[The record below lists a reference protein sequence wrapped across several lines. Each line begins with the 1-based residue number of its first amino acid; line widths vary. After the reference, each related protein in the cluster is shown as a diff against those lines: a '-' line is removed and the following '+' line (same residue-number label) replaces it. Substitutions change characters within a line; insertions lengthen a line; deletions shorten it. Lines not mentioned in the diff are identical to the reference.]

1 MKLNSSLIRGASH
14 FRNLVTGTALALVV
28 GLAVPAC
35 GGISALSPNSSAS
48 SGVLGLAPD
57 SVDMVSVVDV
67 GEVLQGDVP
76 EMAGDIVPGIEAW
89 LEVRVDET
97 GVVID
102 DVDVLAI
109 TGKQGRDQT
118 LFLEG
123 EFDFDHIRGVLDDA
137 DYEDD
142 DYRGYEL
149 WRGRGIG
156 GGYDIA
162 LLEDDGYVIM
172 GLMSGAAEDVLRSL
186 GRDRLL
192 LKADDNPLK
201 RVLDRVD
208 QSWSMEAAGFCHWD
222 VRGCDAMA
230 IATVTGDD
238 YTVEFTIVLLFGSER
253 SARSGE
259 RRIDNILEQAAE
271 EIRSL
276 DYDEVKADGEFIIVK
291 LWADE
296 DALSDLLA
304 QLSQRPR
311 LNVADREPT
320 PRSYPPTPVVVEVI
334 KEVEVTRVVEK
345 PVVVEVV
352 KEVEVTS
359 SSAIL
364 NCWVKG
370 FQLDARIIGGEAP
383 VHSHHVPVA
392 LVLPG
397 VNFPAQHLLIRNP
410 AVQALPGQH
419 SDFNFSHVQPTPMLG
434 GVVNLQTF
442 GNAPRFHRLERLV

>member
-1 MKLNSSLIRGASH
+1 MKLNFSLIRGVSH

-48 SGVLGLAPD
+48 SGGLGLAPD

-89 LEVRVDET
+89 LEVRVDAT

-123 EFDFDHIRGVLDDA
+123 DFDFDHIRGVLDDA

-172 GLMSGAAEDVLRSL
+172 GMMSGAAEDVLRSL

-208 QSWSMEAAGFCHWD
+208 QSWSMEAASFCHWD

-230 IATVTGDD
+230 IATDTGDD

-276 DYDEVKADGEFIIVK
+276 DYDEVKADGEFIIIK

-345 PVVVEVV
+345 PVVVEKEVIKEVV
-352 KEVEVTS
+352 KEVEVTR
-359 SSAIL
+359 
-364 NCWVKG
+364 VVEK
-370 FQLDARIIGGEAP
+370 P
-383 VHSHHVPVA
+383 V
-392 LVLPG
+392 
-397 VNFPAQHLLIRNP
+397 
-410 AVQALPGQH
+410 
-419 SDFNFSHVQPTPMLG
+419 
-434 GVVNLQTF
+434 VV
-442 GNAPRFHRLERLV
+442 EKDD

>member
-1 MKLNSSLIRGASH
+1 MKLNSSLIRGVSH

-208 QSWSMEAAGFCHWD
+208 QSWSMEAASFCHWD

-259 RRIDNILEQAAE
+259 RRIDNILEQAADFF
-271 EIRSL
+271 RSL

-345 PVVVEVV
+345 PVVVEVI
-352 KEVEVTS
+352 TPRS
-359 SSAIL
+359 LSPHP
-364 NCWVKG
+364 
-370 FQLDARIIGGEAP
+370 GG
-383 VHSHHVPVA
+383 
-392 LVLPG
+392 
-397 VNFPAQHLLIRNP
+397 R
-410 AVQALPGQH
+410 
-419 SDFNFSHVQPTPMLG
+419 G
-434 GVVNLQTF
+434 GDQ
-442 GNAPRFHRLERLV
+442 GG

>member
-1 MKLNSSLIRGASH
+1 LKLNSSLSRGVSH

-67 GEVLQGDVP
+67 GEVLQGDVPEMAGDIVPGIEAWLEVRVDETGVVIDDVDVLAITGKQGRDQTLFLEGEVLQGDVP

-320 PRSYPPTPVVVEVI
+320 PRSYPP
-334 KEVEVTRVVEK
+334 RW
-345 PVVVEVV
+345 
-352 KEVEVTS
+352 S
-359 SSAIL
+359 
-364 NCWVKG
+364 W
-370 FQLDARIIGGEAP
+370 R
-383 VHSHHVPVA
+383 
-392 LVLPG
+392 
-397 VNFPAQHLLIRNP
+397 
-410 AVQALPGQH
+410 
-419 SDFNFSHVQPTPMLG
+419 
-434 GVVNLQTF
+434 
-442 GNAPRFHRLERLV
+442 